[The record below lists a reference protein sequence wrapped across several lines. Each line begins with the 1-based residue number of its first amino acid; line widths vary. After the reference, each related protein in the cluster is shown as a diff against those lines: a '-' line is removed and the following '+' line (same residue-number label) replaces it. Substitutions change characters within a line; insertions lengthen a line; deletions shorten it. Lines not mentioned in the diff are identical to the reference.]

1 MENRKFL
8 LMYTLLLIIFMLL
21 LFKFFGAGSENP
33 TDKFWYKDAYDR
45 GFRQGVNYAIDNK
58 LDSTI
63 YIKNIE
69 NAIPY

>member
-1 MENRKFL
+1 
-8 LMYTLLLIIFMLL
+8 MLL